1 MASFFEDKTLSS
13 NEILIDISKIKV
25 QNNSN
30 IDKKRV
36 EMLAKRFET
45 KLIHS
50 VKKGNLPIRSKVT
63 PIYQTSAFTFDNLEE
78 LEGYFQGEGNYLY
91 SRTGNPNPDELGQMV
106 AAVEGAPAGIATSS
120 GLSAILAGIL
130 SVVKSGDHIVAAD
143 DVYGGSFHLLHEELK
158 QFGVETTFVSFG
170 DLDQIEKAIQPNTK
184 MLYTESITN
193 PLLRVE
199 NLPAVVELAKRNHL
213 ITVVDN
219 TFATPFHCNPYEV
232 GVELVVHSATKYIGG
247 HSDITAGVVVG
258 REDLVEKARAKVT
271 NLGANVSPFEAWLTT
286 RGLKTLAIRM
296 QVQSSNAR
304 KLADALR
311 NNPNIARVYYPF
323 EEDATGF
330 GAMVSI
336 ELAKTVDVS
345 QFFRSIGWVKIVPT
359 LAGIETTVSHPL
371 KTSHRALPQKA
382 QEALGITNELVRISV
397 GIEHYEDIISIFE
410 QAIEKSLK

>member
-1 MASFFEDKTLSS
+1 M
-13 NEILIDISKIKV
+13 
-25 QNNSN
+25 
-30 IDKKRV
+30 
-36 EMLAKRFET
+36 AKRFET

-50 VKKGNLPIRSKVT
+50 VKKGNLPIRSKIT
-63 PIYQTSAFTFDNLEE
+63 PIYQTSAFTFDNLED

-106 AAVEGAPAGIATSS
+106 AAIEGAPAGIATSS

-143 DVYGGSFHLLHEELK
+143 DVYGGSFHLLHEELR
-158 QFGVETTFVSFG
+158 QFGVETTFVSFA
-170 DLDQIEKAIQPNTK
+170 DLEQVENAIQSNTK
-184 MLYTESITN
+184 LLYTESITN

-199 NLPAVVELAKRNHL
+199 NLPAVTELAKRNGL

-219 TFATPFHCNPYEV
+219 TFATPYHCNPYEL

-247 HSDITAGVVVG
+247 HSDVTAGVVVG

-286 RGLKTLAIRM
+286 RGLKTLAVRM

-304 KLADALR
+304 KLADAFR
-311 NNPNIARVYYPF
+311 SNPNIAKVYYPF
-323 EEDATGF
+323 EEEATGY
-330 GAMVSI
+330 GAMVTV

-345 QFFRSIGWVKIVPT
+345 QFFRSIGWVKLVPT
-359 LAGIETTVSHPL
+359 LAGVETTVSHPL
-371 KTSHRALPQKA
+371 KTSHRALPPEA

-397 GIEHYEDIISIFE
+397 GIEHYEDIISVFE